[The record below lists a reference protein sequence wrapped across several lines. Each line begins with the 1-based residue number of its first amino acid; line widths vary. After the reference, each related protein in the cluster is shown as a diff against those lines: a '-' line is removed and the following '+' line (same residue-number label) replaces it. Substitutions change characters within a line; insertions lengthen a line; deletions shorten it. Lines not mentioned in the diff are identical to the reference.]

1 MFCGIFILNLLILD
15 VLIYLAFKLQLIM
28 KKIFSVVVFF
38 VSFFIF
44 GQSKESDFF
53 NFYKG
58 GNKYKKP
65 VKYVLFDGS
74 AGDIKKEV
82 NYKIYFYMRGE
93 TFIYDS
99 KINKKDTFLV
109 DKSKFTFD
117 KAEDLQQK
125 AYQFYKEK
133 KQLEERKMKL
143 KNPILY
149 PVTDF
154 SPYFKIF
161 VLEKTNKNM
170 LLKYEV
176 DWIYSTF

>member
-1 MFCGIFILNLLILD
+1 
-15 VLIYLAFKLQLIM
+15 M
-28 KKIFSVVVFF
+28 KKIFWILTLCI
-38 VSFFIF
+38 SFSIM
-44 GQSKESDFF
+44 GQSQESDFF

-82 NYKIYFYMRGE
+82 NYKIYFYMGGE

-117 KAEDLQQK
+117 KAEDLQQM

-161 VLEKTNKNM
+161 VLEKTKKNT